1 MPTKTLPAVLPPA
14 SFERTKRRL
23 FELFRMGSKPYHA
36 WFNGYAEITARCSN
50 NNLHAYGLY
59 VGIEKGVITRVGY
72 TKGAG
77 KARNAASTDEVHTS
91 VAAFCGFIKGKRI
104 EEALSLDMKTLL
116 GHYGCWDGRSQ
127 GSLNTLAKSNP
138 EDLVQ
143 HKSSV
148 PDALFSLALGGGL
161 PYVLL
166 NWVILNYTIKSE
178 LEKIVG
184 DAAQPFVR
192 FKDAAQALK
201 LVDALKSHPALGPQ
215 RRAMEI
221 GVRALQFNSVDDSS
235 LRLAYQ
241 RHTFEGFA
249 KSAAANG
256 FHMLDRF
263 LLLK

>member
-1 MPTKTLPAVLPPA
+1 MPTKTLPHPLTADP
-14 SFERTKRRL
+14 FDRTKRRL
-23 FELFRMGSKPYHA
+23 FELYRMGSKPYHA
-36 WFNGYAEITARCSN
+36 WFHGYAEITARCSN

-77 KARNAASTDEVHTS
+77 KARNAASTDEVHAS
-91 VAAFCGFIKGKRI
+91 VAAFCGYVKGKRI
-104 EEALSLDMKTLL
+104 EDALAVDMKSILS
-116 GHYGCWDGRSQ
+116 HYGCWNGHSPGLLKTLERSR
-127 GSLNTLAKSNP
+127 P

-143 HKSSV
+143 FKATT

-161 PYVLL
+161 PFVLL
-166 NWVILNYTIKSE
+166 NWAILNYTIKNE
-178 LEKIVG
+178 LVNIVG

-192 FKDAAQALK
+192 FKDVNQALK
-201 LVDALKSHPALGPQ
+201 LVNALKNHPALGAQ

-241 RHTFEGFA
+241 RHTFDGFA
-249 KSAAANG
+249 KNANAKG
-256 FHMLDRF
+256 FYILDRF